1 MSKNHK
7 YLKAKPVPTKKQK
20 ITIAALI
27 AAIVLV
33 LILIIVLL
41 VSLVKGDPAPTEPTE
56 TTEVTQATEETTEAT
71 EETEETVPPET
82 KPEMLP
88 HMKELYEKN
97 PDTVGWIR
105 IDGTKLDYPLMFV
118 PEDEERYIHANFEGK
133 YDYAGLPFIDKDC
146 SLDPESQN
154 LIIYG
159 HNMTNGT
166 GFRTLMYY
174 QQENFWREH
183 PTIYLSTL
191 YEEREYEI
199 ISCFFD
205 RVYYVHENCFKFYQF
220 IDPPT
225 EDEFNVGRDYF
236 KTHSMH
242 EMEQAVYGDTLI
254 TLVTCAYHV
263 EDGRFVVVA
272 RLIEDE
278 PAESETTAP
287 KT

>member
-7 YLKAKPVPTKKQK
+7 FLKAIPAIGKKEK
-20 ITIAALI
+20 ITIT
-27 AAIVLV
+27 
-33 LILIIVLL
+33 ILIVVILL
-41 VSLVKGDPAPTEPTE
+41 VILLIVGMLMSMGKSDPAPKEPVQ
-56 TTEVTQATEETTEAT
+56 TTEVPTEAATEASAES
-71 EETEETVPPET
+71 TEETVPPET
-82 KPEMLP
+82 EPEMLP
-88 HMKELYEKN
+88 HMKELYEQN

-105 IDGTKLDYPLMFV
+105 IEGTKLDYPLMFV
-118 PEDEERYIHANFEGK
+118 PEDEERYIHADFEGK

-159 HNMTNGT
+159 HNMANGT

-174 QQENFWREH
+174 QQEQFWQEH

-205 RVYYVHENCFKFYQF
+205 RVYKKSDTCFKFYQF
-220 IDPPT
+220 IDPET
-225 EDEFNVGRDYF
+225 EKDFNVGRDYF
-236 KTHSMH
+236 KSNNLH
-242 EMEQAVYGDTLI
+242 EMNLEAQYGDQLI

-263 EDGRFVVVA
+263 DNGRFVVVA

-278 PAESETTAP
+278 PAETEAATPET
-287 KT
+287 